1 MPTTIKLKNSVTTTS
16 APSSLAQGEVAI
28 NVTDKKVW
36 VGNAAT
42 TPVQLLGDG
51 GSGSFTSIAFGAG
64 TVSAPSITFTG
75 DTNTGI
81 YSPAADTIG
90 FTEGGVEA
98 LRINS
103 SGQTATS
110 IAGTASLPSFTR
122 TGDENTGIFFPAA
135 DTIAFTEGGVESM
148 RINAS
153 GQVGI
158 GTDNPNT
165 SLTFGNTVG
174 KKINFYQSSDYSIGV
189 ESSELRIAS
198 GATSG
203 GGGAGI
209 TFYSGGYSGSERMR
223 INADGNVG
231 IGTSSPAARL
241 DVVGAGGGGT
251 QMIVSDGANQGR
263 LQLSK
268 SAAFYGFNAGADY
281 GGIQF
286 FSNGTE
292 HMRIGTTSRVSI
304 GTTVQVARLTVQN
317 MSTTDS
323 ATIDLRG
330 NRNFSP
336 ATFGATSVIAFSDG
350 TRNAHDFG
358 AIRFEQNPATSD
370 GGGALVRL
378 YSGGASSSF
387 AANCEFLRGEALG
400 NTNGVDNIQ
409 FRTAGSE
416 RMRID
421 LNGNVLV
428 GTTTYNDGVTG
439 ILNSA
444 NGRLYATASSAASLN
459 LNRLTSTGEVAIFKY
474 ASTPIAAI
482 NITSNGATYTG
493 TNGITFTATQTAS
506 ADANTLDDYE
516 EGTFTATFRIGGTS
530 NGTATGTYT
539 KIGRVV
545 TYDINF
551 FNGSYTKSGTGALT
565 ITGMPFACGSASF
578 YMGQIGFFNTYN
590 STTNGFPFL
599 EIPNNGTTL
608 TFQRQGADNFQTVTD
623 TMISNGTLLIR
634 VSGTYIV

>member
-1 MPTTIKLKNSVTTTS
+1 MPTILKTKNSVVTTVVPTT
-16 APSSLAQGEVAI
+16 LQQGELAVNI
-28 NVTDKKVW
+28 TDKKMW

-51 GSGSFTSIAFGAG
+51 GSGSFTTVNTTNLEVTNIKAKDGTASASIANSTGIFTHSTATVFTAG
-64 TVSAPSITFTG
+64 TVSAPSITTTG
-75 DTNTGI
+75 DT
-81 YSPAADTIG
+81 
-90 FTEGGVEA
+90 
-98 LRINS
+98 
-103 SGQTATS
+103 
-110 IAGTASLPSFTR
+110 
-122 TGDENTGIFFPAA
+122 NTGIFFPAA
-135 DTIAFTEGGVESM
+135 DSIAFTEGGSESM
-148 RINAS
+148 RI
-153 GQVGI
+153 
-158 GTDNPNT
+158 D
-165 SLTFGNTVG
+165 
-174 KKINFYQSSDYSIGV
+174 SS
-189 ESSELRIAS
+189 
-198 GATSG
+198 
-203 GGGAGI
+203 
-209 TFYSGGYSGSERMR
+209 
-223 INADGNVG
+223 GNVG

-251 QMIVSDGANQGR
+251 QMVVSDGANQGR

-516 EGTFTATFRIGGTS
+516 EGDWTPNVQINNSSTGITYTVRNGKYVKIGKTVYLGFLFVLSSKGASSGNVTITDLPFSCGNGASSQRYSGACGYYDNLTSAGMPVLLMEQNSNTCTVRFATATVAQAMT
-530 NGTATGTYT
+530 NT
-539 KIGRVV
+539 
-545 TYDINF
+545 
-551 FNGSYTKSGTGALT
+551 
-565 ITGMPFACGSASF
+565 
-578 YMGQIGFFNTYN
+578 QIGNT
-590 STTNGFPFL
+590 TAMHG
-599 EIPNNGTTL
+599 
-608 TFQRQGADNFQTVTD
+608 
-623 TMISNGTLLIR
+623 LI
-634 VSGTYIV
+634 VYETA